1 MQMTR
6 STLKTVLVS
15 ATVAGLLSAGG
26 ALAVTG
32 GGPDT
37 DISVGPRLLIAGP
50 ENSPIDFPGEKR
62 ARAGKPLPEGFVA
75 VAHHV
80 SITRGKTTAYPS
92 FTLRCPEGKRLK
104 TFGAEGSVAPQIV
117 GRSPFVRR
125 RSFEYRNKPDWGVIV
140 DYPKKTTHVGDTL
153 TGTVYGLCR

>member
-1 MQMTR
+1 MTR
-6 STLKTVLVS
+6 STLKTAFVS
-15 ATVAGLLSAGG
+15 ATVAGLLAAGG
-26 ALAVTG
+26 AWAVTG

-37 DISVGPRLLIAGP
+37 TMSVGPRLLISSP
-50 ENSPIDFPGEKR
+50 ENSPVDFPGEKR

-75 VAHHV
+75 VAHRV
-80 SITRGKTTAYPS
+80 TVTRGKTTSYPS

-104 TFGAEGSVAPQIV
+104 TFAQEGDIAPQIV

-125 RSFEYRNKPDWGVIV
+125 RAFEYANKAQWGVVV
-140 DYPKKTTHVGDTL
+140 DYPKKTTKVGDTL